1 MFFKNIISS
10 NVFLYKIWF
19 NLYLR
24 KKNRSLKLPQADDVF
39 YFDGFPRS
47 GNSYTIGLIERAYP
61 ELKNRSSHHLH
72 SIAGIKLALKKGL
85 KTFIIIRQP
94 KDAIVSYLFVKNS
107 NNSISSKLISN
118 IIDQY
123 ITYNEFVYENR
134 NKINVIKFD
143 DVINNGEKAILEFG
157 LLFQLNSN
165 DNVNWII
172 QDYNSR
178 MKNFQNIQPVKF
190 SSMPN
195 SERKKFREVNK
206 EAVINSNN
214 FEKAVDIYNKLS
226 QYDFLN
232 KIKK

>member
-1 MFFKNIISS
+1 MFFKKIISS
-10 NVFLYKIWF
+10 TVFLYKIWF

-61 ELKNRSSHHLH
+61 ELKNRSAHHLH

-94 KDAIVSYLFVKNS
+94 HDAIVSYLFVKNS
-107 NNSISSKLISN
+107 NNSVSSKLISN
-118 IIDQY
+118 IIDEY

-143 DVINNGEKAILEFG
+143 DVINNGEKVILEFG
-157 LLFQLNSN
+157 QLFQLRSN
-165 DNVNWII
+165 NNVNWII

-178 MKNFQNIQPVKF
+178 MKNFQNVQPVKY

-195 SERKKFREVNK
+195 SERKEFREVNK
-206 EAVINSNN
+206 EIVINSNN
-214 FEKAVDIYNKLS
+214 FTKAVDIYTKLS